1 MRPSE
6 LAQVLR
12 AANPWWSRH
21 HRVTW
26 VSDDPELEQRERHEW
41 GPATRAG
48 RTALAEIGTTPRPG
62 VATVLVGPRGVGKTT
77 AAKDLVLRVLSDQAL
92 DPRAILWV
100 PVEPGPEQPE
110 RDPLEPSDLDNA
122 LRRPTRVGAPA
133 CDGPRLIVL
142 DEASVSEDWI
152 DVVAGGAPHAQLL
165 VTGSVAGAVVEDLP
179 SRYPGHMS
187 VRHLRPSTL
196 AELLVARPG
205 SDPEAARTAF
215 IQHGGYPRALA
226 EHRDLGRVSHEF
238 VELLEEGLFKDIGVF
253 ALHPVQLDEVISA
266 MCSTAGRF
274 IEPAAVAAVLGMSTA
289 EVAHLL
295 ARMADAGILDP
306 RRGLVD
312 PLLHQLP
319 ALHDPTAVPPSERHV
334 AAFTF

>member
-12 AANPWWSRH
+12 GANPWWSRH

-41 GPATRAG
+41 VPATRAG
-48 RTALAEIGTTPRPG
+48 RTVLSEIGSTPRSG
-62 VATVLVGPRGVGKTT
+62 SATVLVGPRGVGKTT
-77 AAKDLVLRVLSDQAL
+77 AAKDLVLRVLSNLAV
-92 DPRAILWV
+92 DPRAVLWV

-110 RDPLEPSDLDNA
+110 RDPLEPADLDHA

-133 CDGPRLIVL
+133 CDGPRLVVL
-142 DEASVSEDWI
+142 DEASASEDWI
-152 DVVAGGAPHAQLL
+152 DVVAGGAPNAQLV
-165 VTGSVAGAVVEDLP
+165 VTASVAGAVVEDLP
-179 SRYPGHMS
+179 SRYPGQMS

-196 AELLVARPG
+196 AELLTAVPG
-205 SDPEAARTAF
+205 TDPEATRTSF

-226 EHRDLGRVSHEF
+226 EYRDLGRVSQEF

-253 ALHPVQLDEVISA
+253 ALHPVQLDEVITA
-266 MCSTAGRF
+266 LCATAGRF
-274 IEPAAVAAVLGMSTA
+274 IEPVPLAAALRMSTA

-295 ARMADAGILDP
+295 ERMADAGIIDP

-319 ALHDPTAVPPSERHV
+319 ALHDPTAQAPSERHV